1 MHLHIPPAGGTMR
14 SCPRPRGTSVS
25 EDLDLQAQLLAVEG
39 TFETLLTADY
49 QKGRRQQVSGL
60 YEKAKYAQW
69 DAELDV
75 DWSVG
80 GQIDRACDPDNPLII
95 LSSAT
100 QGVFGRLNANERAT
114 LAHAMTAWTVSQFLH
129 LEQGALACAAK
140 IVQAVPW
147 LDAKFQAAM
156 QVVDEA
162 RHTEVFARYLREKL
176 EWEFPVNPH
185 LHSFLDEIIR
195 EPRWDLTYL
204 GMQIVTEGLALTTL
218 GKWYRTT
225 RDPLLKQ
232 ITRYVLSDEAR
243 HVAFGLLSLREV
255 YADLS
260 AAEIRDRQEFCYEAA
275 LHTRDRLLAEDLWEA
290 LGLPVAECTEIVLRD
305 PSQREYRR
313 SLFANVVPNLK
324 KLGLLDAGDGWL
336 RTKFGELGVLEFEDW
351 EDSSLQINHM
361 DLHRAPWDVVQ
372 FQHYA

>member
-1 MHLHIPPAGGTMR
+1 
-14 SCPRPRGTSVS
+14 VS
-25 EDLDLQAQLLAVEG
+25 EDLDQQALLLAVEG
-39 TFETLLTADY
+39 TFETLLTTDY

-60 YEKAKYAQW
+60 YDKAKYAQW

-100 QGVFGRLNANERAT
+100 HGVFGKLNAKERAT

-147 LDAKFQAAM
+147 LDAKFQASM

-185 LHSFLDEIIR
+185 LRSFLDEIIR

-275 LHTRDRLLAEDLWEA
+275 LHTRDRLLAEDLWEV
-290 LGLPVAECTEIVLRD
+290 LGLPVAECTEIMMHD